1 MSRRHPM
8 IVLLVFLIFFVISF
22 ITNILGPL
30 VPDII
35 NGFSLSLALAGFLP
49 FSFFVAYGVMSIPA
63 GMLLE
68 RYRERAVMTAA
79 FALAFAGSLLFA
91 SVPTFQVALTS
102 LFLIGIGMTM
112 LQVAINPLLRAAG
125 GEEHF
130 AFYSVMGQLVFGS
143 ASFLSPFVYSY
154 LVTHLKED
162 GVAGVGGG
170 LLDLLAR
177 NVPRELPWVS
187 LYWVFAAVTLGIVV
201 VLALV
206 RFPAFSLR
214 DEERPGAW
222 ATHRDLLRNRMVWL
236 YFAGIFCYVG
246 SEQGIANW
254 ISKFLSTYH
263 GFDPQVEGAR
273 AVAMFW
279 GLMTAGCLLGLLL
292 LKLFDARKVL
302 VGFAAAAIV
311 TLTAALLGGPQ
322 VSYYAFIWIG
332 FFLSVMWSVIF
343 SLALNSVPRHH
354 GSFSGILCTGI
365 VGGAFVSLA
374 VGWLGD
380 RFGLRAG
387 MTLAYLTLGYILAI
401 GFWARPLVDNATMS
415 LRQLLAAIPRTF
427 SRARPSAAA
436 APRQ

>member
-1 MSRRHPM
+1 MSKRYPL
-8 IVLLVFLIFFVISF
+8 IVLLVFLVFFAISF
-22 ITNILGPL
+22 LTNILGPL

-35 NGFSLSLALAGFLP
+35 TGFRLSLALAGFLP
-49 FSFFVAYGVMSIPA
+49 FAFFVAYGVMSIPA

-68 RYRERAVMTAA
+68 RYREKPVMVAA

-91 SVPTFQVALTS
+91 LRPSFAVALTS

-130 AFYSVMGQLVFGS
+130 AFNSVVGQLVFGS

-154 LVTHLKED
+154 LVARLRAPD
-162 GVAGVGGG
+162 ASPNALVGA
-170 LLDLLAR
+170 LAR
-177 NVPRELPWVS
+177 VVPRELPWVS
-187 LYWVFAAVTLGIVV
+187 LYWVFAVV
-201 VLALV
+201 ALVMMAVLAFV
-206 RFPAFSLR
+206 RLPRFELKE
-214 DEERPGAW
+214 EERAGAW
-222 ATHRDLLRNRMVWL
+222 ATHRELLRNPTVWL
-236 YFAGIFCYVG
+236 YFLAIFCYVG

-279 GLMTAGCLLGLLL
+279 GLMTAGCLLGLVL
-292 LKLFDARKVL
+292 LKLYDCRRVL
-302 VGFAAAAIV
+302 AGFAVAAIL
-311 TLTAALLGGPQ
+311 TLTAALVGSAQ
-322 VSYYAFIWIG
+322 VSYYAFMSLG
-332 FFLSVMWSVIF
+332 FFLSVMWSIVF
-343 SLALNSVPRHH
+343 SLALNSVAHHH

-365 VGGAFVSLA
+365 VGGAFVSLL

-387 MTLAYLTLGYILAI
+387 MTVLYLTLGYILSV
-401 GFWARPLVDNATMS
+401 GLWAKPLIDNATVTLRELLSARRRRGEAS
-415 LRQLLAAIPRTF
+415 LSQGAVR
-427 SRARPSAAA
+427 
-436 APRQ
+436 